1 MNTQDTVE
9 TRELADS
16 ELDGVSGGIWGLV
29 ARLAI
34 GVGMAII
41 EGQQHN
47 GSGSG
52 KLGEGLHK

>member
-9 TRELADS
+9 TRALADS

-47 GSGSG
+47 GEGSG
-52 KLGEGLHK
+52 KLKGLRG